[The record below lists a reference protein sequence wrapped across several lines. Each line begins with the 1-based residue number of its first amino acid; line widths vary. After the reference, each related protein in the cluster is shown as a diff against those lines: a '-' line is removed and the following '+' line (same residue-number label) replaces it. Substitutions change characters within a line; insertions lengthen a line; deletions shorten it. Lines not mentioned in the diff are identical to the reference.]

1 MNYLKHCNGIS
12 NDYLIVSS
20 FGNYIFEEQLQNVE
34 EHVEF
39 IIKEKQNQRIVK
51 TICSISY

>member
-39 IIKEKQNQRIVK
+39 IIKEKQNQQIVK
-51 TICSISY
+51 TIYSISC